1 MVNYNYLLKYPEKR
15 DNRLRELRIKK
26 KNLKKLVE
34 ALKNELYYNSLNNEL
49 LDNQIDYCKEEID
62 LWTRSLNNVSKEID
76 IIININKTISRIT
89 SIKNDLLQN
98 CYRIVLHPNCIDR
111 LTRTGELAFG
121 GKSFL
126 SHWGWDD

>member
-26 KNLKKLVE
+26 KNLKKLVD
-34 ALKNELYYNSLNNEL
+34 ALKNELYYNTLNNEL

-62 LWTRSLNNVSKEID
+62 LWNRSLNNVIKEID

-89 SIKNDLLQN
+89 SIKSDLLQN

-111 LTRTGELAFG
+111 LTRTGELTFG

>member
-1 MVNYNYLLKYPEKR
+1 MVNYNYLIKYPEKR
-15 DNRLRELRIKK
+15 DHRLRELRIKK

-62 LWTRSLNNVSKEID
+62 LWNRSLNNVIKEID

-89 SIKNDLLQN
+89 SIKSDLLQN

-111 LTRTGELAFG
+111 LTRTGELTFG